1 MATFIPTDMNHFPLP
16 CIVSNDKDYYIE
28 LQAYLDRYIIHVQK
42 IPDLNKECLE
52 KTKRNVKLII
62 QSLLL
67 FNNARIG
74 DAKECIKEI
83 LQDYY
88 EKPYIVSTIDKSY
101 AFRGMAPN
109 DIQPKQFDYNKK
121 YADRYKKMNEF
132 PLSFL
137 KARVSVDLIER
148 KDMLHIPF
156 DKRGLITTQR
166 FSIQGVPCF
175 YAATTSFGC
184 WLEMEMPELNVFQV
198 ASYKLPSD
206 LKVLNMCISQ
216 HTINGS
222 TGGGWVEDY
231 DLQNVYSL
239 IEIFPLVCAT
249 SFEVLEMNRSF
260 KSEYIISQLIM
271 QVVNEL
277 DIDGIAY
284 LSKKMQD
291 KYAYP
296 QTVNIAI
303 LMQCDKFPPYD
314 KNSLDMYWRNAN
326 KIKLSNVAKY
336 SEFLNTYPQ
345 NSADHKPPYLS
356 YINEIYYNTNHD
368 DVLLGGKQIKYTKT
382 KFSEFDEFLVKQK
395 HYEFK

>member
-1 MATFIPTDMNHFPLP
+1 MTTFIPTDMNDFQLP

-28 LQAYLDRYIIHVQK
+28 LQAYLDKYIIHVQK
-42 IPDLNKECLE
+42 ILNLNQQCFE

-62 QSLLL
+62 KSLSLY
-67 FNNARIG
+67 NNARIG

-83 LQDYY
+83 LKDYY
-88 EKPYIVSTIDKSY
+88 DKPYIVSTIDKNY
-101 AFRGMAPN
+101 AFRGMAPD
-109 DIQPKQFDYNKK
+109 DIQSKKFDYDKT
-121 YADRYKKMNEF
+121 YADLYKKMNQF
-132 PLSFL
+132 PLSFF
-137 KARVSVDLIER
+137 KARVKIEPIER
-148 KDMLHIPF
+148 IDMLHIPF

-198 ASYKLPSD
+198 ASYKLPND
-206 LKVLNMCISQ
+206 LKILNMCISQ

-231 DLQNVYSL
+231 ELQNVYSL

-260 KSEYIISQLIM
+260 KSEYIISQLLM

-296 QTVNIAI
+296 QTVNLAI

-314 KNSLDMYWRNAN
+314 KNSLDMYWRDSK
-326 KIKLSNVAKY
+326 KIKLSNVFKY
-336 SEFLNTYPQ
+336 SQFLNTYPQ
-345 NSADHKPPYLS
+345 NSVNHKPPYSS
-356 YINEIYYNTNHD
+356 YINEIYYNTDHD
-368 DVLLGGKQIKYTKT
+368 DVLLGGKQIKYSET
-382 KFSEFDEFLVKQK
+382 KFSEFDEFLVKQE